1 LKSGFSASKS
11 FRVTESMT
19 TLGRHPIMQ
28 NMCEFTIFLMGDGE
42 REVFI
47 VIVKEKLA
55 VLVGEPKTS

>member
-1 LKSGFSASKS
+1 
-11 FRVTESMT
+11 VTESMT